1 MSRHRADFLS
11 LAFGLLFVA
20 IGLILL
26 SGATGALSLAWVG
39 PLTAIALGALLVTE
53 DHQQRV
59 RWRCDLIHGCLS
71 WRAAVS
77 LPMVSR
83 GAS

>member
-39 PLTAIALGALLVTE
+39 PLTAIALGALLV
-53 DHQQRV
+53 
-59 RWRCDLIHGCLS
+59 L
-71 WRAAVS
+71 AARS
-77 LPMVSR
+77 SRPAPDEPLPEE
-83 GAS
+83 